1 MVVMIEQCY
10 VLVLVI
16 FILSVLRML
25 IIIGL
30 FMLLANL
37 KQLTY

>member
-16 FILSVLRML
+16 LLLSVFRML
-25 IIIGL
+25 IIIVL
-30 FMLLANL
+30 FMVLANL